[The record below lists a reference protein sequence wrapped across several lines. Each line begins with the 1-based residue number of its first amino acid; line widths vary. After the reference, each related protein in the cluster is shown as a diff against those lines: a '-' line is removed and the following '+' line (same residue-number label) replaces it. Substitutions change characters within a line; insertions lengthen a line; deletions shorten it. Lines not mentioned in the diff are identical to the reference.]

1 MSSIEDSIRLHN
13 SIAEQFNKTHA
24 IASMVNNS
32 SWAAYRSTVSEFN
45 QSIRLQPAF
54 LELQENLKSFNKT
67 HEAVCKGVTTF
78 YQSMRPVMQ
87 EYQVMAGVTNFVSQ
101 VQASM
106 KPIMSCLQ
114 GIQPILQESSVFAQL
129 AEIRKQVSWDPSILT
144 GLQQALEAQI
154 NSSVW
159 EYETEQEEVIDY
171 LEDEMQED
179 ILALT
184 EAEDRPSAV
193 KQFLTKW
200 GEKGKNALVKLI
212 KWLIASLAGSLI
224 AYYCEPIFKVTLPS
238 ICLLEEDAK
247 TSNRVEIPVNTEIHV
262 WNEVTNNFIEITY
275 MVDGE
280 EQQGYITQEELN
292 SNTELISSEVS
303 LEHIMFISEVTQVL
317 SERWMIM
324 PEQVYSFLKDDAD
337 LVNGY
342 LLKHYDVLSVL
353 EVDDFVNAFEAYC
366 ENEGIEIPKADEQA
380 YEEIAESE

>member
-13 SIAEQFNKTHA
+13 SIAEQFNKTQA
-24 IASMVNNS
+24 IASIINNS
-32 SWAAYRSTVSEFN
+32 SWAAYRSAVSEFN

-54 LELQENLKSFNKT
+54 MELQETLRSFNRT
-67 HEAVCKGVTTF
+67 HEAACKGVTTF
-78 YQSMRPVMQ
+78 YQLMRPVMQ
-87 EYQVMAGVTNFVSQ
+87 EYQAMAGVTNFVSQ
-101 VQASM
+101 VQASI
-106 KPIMSCLQ
+106 KPIVSCLQ

-212 KWLIASLAGSLI
+212 KWLIATLAGSLI

-238 ICLLEEDAK
+238 ICLLEEDTETA
-247 TSNRVEIPVNTEIHV
+247 NRVELPVNTEIHV
-262 WNEVTNNFIEITY
+262 WNDVTNNFIEITY
-275 MVDGE
+275 TVDGE

-324 PEQVYSFLKDDAD
+324 PEQVYSFLKDDTD

-353 EVDDFVNAFEAYC
+353 EIDDFVNAFEAYC